1 MKPEYYH
8 PDTLTKVQIRLGID
22 FILRRF
28 KEEWS
33 VDRTA
38 DINEIKLKKR
48 ANVLLYDSG
57 NLVGWLGI
65 EEDGEIVNCC
75 IEKGYNG
82 IDCLQKLIKEAYK
95 SFPNKSFHAHV
106 PTERLSSA
114 IAFIKT
120 GMRLDETPQS
130 KTIKYKEVPIK
141 LVRLIFEKTRKVF
154 KIEDEYLS
162 EILDKIKEV
171 ENRKTSSLSLRCK
184 NYLKSNYKSIVLCL
198 FISFVLYITLIRNV
212 AKVSWQNYYGFIVNN
227 ESYIKDR
234 EMFEEY
240 LKFVSDN
247 IDKYEKLSSQQQFN
261 LKGELLNDLSDK
273 SEDVKFSEISKI
285 IKKNKIIISKISNL
299 RKYQK
304 HLINNEMIYK
314 RGELGDMN
322 KNCISITGLK
332 KEFEAIE

>member
-8 PDTLTKVQIRLGID
+8 PETLTKVQIRLGIE

-38 DINEIKLKKR
+38 DINESKLKKR

-65 EEDGEIVNCC
+65 EKDGEIVNCC

-82 IDCLQKLIKEAYK
+82 VDCLQNLIKEAYK
-95 SFPNKSFHAHV
+95 SFPKKSFYAHV

-120 GMRLDETPQS
+120 GMKLDETPQS
-130 KTIKYKEVPIK
+130 KILKYNGESIN
-141 LVRLIFEKTRKVF
+141 LVRLRFEKTRKVF

-162 EILDKIKEV
+162 EILDKINEV
-171 ENRKTSSLSLRCK
+171 ENGKISSLSTRCK
-184 NYLKSNYKSIVLCL
+184 NYFKSNYKSIILCL
-198 FISFVLYITLIRNV
+198 FISFALYITLIRNV
-212 AKVSWQNYYGFIVNN
+212 AKISWQDYYGFIVNN
-227 ESYIKDR
+227 ESYTEDR
-234 EMFEEY
+234 KMFEKY
-240 LKFVSDN
+240 LESVSTN
-247 IDKYEKLSSQQQFN
+247 IDKYEKLSSQHQFN
-261 LKGELLNDLSDK
+261 LKEELLNDFSGK
-273 SEDVKFSEISKI
+273 SEDVRFLEISKI
-285 IKKNKIIISKISNL
+285 INKNKIIISTISNL

-304 HLINNEMIYK
+304 DLIGNKGIYK
-314 RGELGDMN
+314 RGELEGMN
-322 KNCISITGLK
+322 RSCISITELK
-332 KEFEAIE
+332 KNLKQ

>member
-8 PDTLTKVQIRLGID
+8 PETLTKVQIRLGIE

-38 DINEIKLKKR
+38 DINESKVKKR

-65 EEDGEIVNCC
+65 EKDGETVNCC

-82 IDCLQKLIKEAYK
+82 VDCLQKLIKEAYK
-95 SFPNKSFHAHV
+95 SFPKKSFHAHV

-120 GMRLDETPQS
+120 GMKLDKTPQS
-130 KTIKYKEVPIK
+130 KILKYNGESIN
-141 LVRLIFEKTRKVF
+141 LVRLRFEKTRKVF

-162 EILDKIKEV
+162 EILDKINEV
-171 ENRKTSSLSLRCK
+171 ENGKISSLSTRCK
-184 NYLKSNYKSIVLCL
+184 NYFKSNYKSIILCL
-198 FISFVLYITLIRNV
+198 FISFALYITLIRNV
-212 AKVSWQNYYGFIVNN
+212 AKISWQDYYGFIVNN
-227 ESYIKDR
+227 ESYTEDR
-234 EMFEEY
+234 KMFEKY
-240 LKFVSDN
+240 LESVSTN
-247 IDKYEKLSSQQQFN
+247 IDKYEKLSSQHQFN
-261 LKGELLNDLSDK
+261 LKEELLNDFSGK
-273 SEDVKFSEISKI
+273 SEDVRFLEISKI
-285 IKKNKIIISKISNL
+285 INKNKIIISTISNL

-304 HLINNEMIYK
+304 DLIGNKGIYK
-314 RGELGDMN
+314 RGELEGMN
-322 KNCISITGLK
+322 RSCISITELK
-332 KEFEAIE
+332 KNLKQ